1 MLSKKRGFSL
11 DARELLAIALPVS
24 LQSLIQSFLGMI
36 DQIMV
41 GQLGDVAVAGVGIG
55 NRPAFIMLYALFGI
69 TTAASIYASQY
80 AGSGEKGGF
89 GKVMQSTFA
98 SGFVVALVFASAGL
112 AAPEMLASL
121 FTSDSS
127 VVEVG
132 ATFIRITA
140 LSYLPL
146 MVTLSCSSML
156 RSTGY
161 AHVPLFTGMASVAV
175 NTGLN
180 AVLIFGLFGFPSL
193 GVAGTAI
200 ATLAARSLEAVA
212 LVVVMQV
219 LKVPGRPSEAFAP
232 RFDSAFFGVFMITAL
247 PAMANELFWALGDAA
262 YSVIYGHM
270 GTKELASMTLTYPV
284 QSLTIGFFTG
294 FSTAAGI
301 MLGGRLGANDFEK
314 AKKMSWDFF
323 RLGVKGCVAIGI
335 AVSIFAGSYS
345 SLYRVSDD
353 VRSGAMTII
362 WIFSGVL
369 WIKVSNMIML
379 GGVLRS
385 GGQTKYTLFLDML
398 GTWGIGIPLG
408 LLGAFALKL
417 PLPAVYAMITLE
429 EGVRLVLGMRRVAS
443 GKWMRKLQ

>member
-1 MLSKKRGFSL
+1 MLSGKRGFSL
-11 DARELLAIALPVS
+11 DARELVAIAVPVS

-41 GQLGDVAVAGVGIG
+41 GQLGEVAVAAVGIG
-55 NRPAFIMLYALFGI
+55 NRPSFIMLYALFGI

-80 AGSGEKGGF
+80 VGSGEKGGL
-89 GKVMQSTFA
+89 GKVMQSTFG
-98 SGFVVALVFASAGL
+98 SGLVIALVFASAGL
-112 AAPEMLASL
+112 AVPKLLASL
-121 FTSDSS
+121 FSSDAS
-127 VVEVG
+127 VVG
-132 ATFIRITA
+132 AGAIFIRITA
-140 LSYLPL
+140 ISYLPL

-180 AVLIFGLFGFPSL
+180 AVLIFGLFGFPAL
-193 GVAGTAI
+193 GVAGSAI

-219 LKVPGRPSEAFAP
+219 LKTPGRPSEAFVP
-232 RFDSAFFGVFMITAL
+232 RFDSAFFGIFMITAL
-247 PAMANELFWALGDAA
+247 PAMCNELFWALGDAA

-270 GTKELASMTLTYPV
+270 GTGELASMTLTYPV

-301 MLGGRLGANDFEK
+301 MLGARLGRGEFEK
-314 AKKMSWDFF
+314 AKSMSRDFF
-323 RLGVKGCVAIGI
+323 ALGVIGCLATGALVA
-335 AVSIFAGSYS
+335 IFAGAYV

-353 VRSGAMTII
+353 VRSGAATII

-408 LLGAFALKL
+408 LLGAFVLRL

-429 EGVRLVLGMRRVAS
+429 EAIRLALGLRRVAT
-443 GKWMRKLQ
+443 GKWMQKIA